1 MIEKLMHLAIR
12 NRLMV
17 VILVAAIIGAG
28 ILAFE
33 TMPIDAFPD
42 VTNVQ
47 VEIISNAPGLSPLEI
62 EKFVTY
68 PVEMSMRGIP
78 GLVTTRS
85 VTKYGLSVVTL
96 VFEDDVDIYFARQ
109 LVFERLTSAK
119 EGLPAGI
126 ETEMGPIATA
136 MGEIYQY
143 TLQGQEPS
151 DPNDKVNYFTDLRTL
166 QDWVVSPILKG
177 LAGVN
182 EINSF
187 GGYLRQY
194 EVLLH
199 PDKLLTY
206 KVSVQDVFEAIAQ
219 NNQNAGGN
227 VIETPTEQYVI
238 RGIGI
243 ISNVSDIGSIVLES
257 HDGVP
262 IFVRDVAEI
271 RAGHALRQGLAVKD
285 GKGEAVGGAVLMLKG
300 QNSRE
305 VVSRIKSKVDEINN
319 STILPDGIKIVPFYD
334 RSDIVQKSM
343 NTVKTAM
350 LEGIILVT
358 VIIFLLLG
366 TVHGAIV
373 VAISLPLSVLITFI
387 AMRLIGLDA
396 NLMSLGGLVI
406 SLGMIVDAT
415 IIQVENIQ
423 RHLGGV
429 CDNKHRLST
438 ILKAAIEVRKPSMF
452 GELIIILTFVPII
465 TLQGME
471 GKMFSPFA
479 FTVALA
485 LLASLFISLFIA
497 PAMCEMF
504 LQSGKEKHSRLL
516 MIAKKLYLP
525 ALEWS
530 LKRKPT
536 VVGISALLIIAAIVC
551 VPYLGKEFV
560 PIMDEGAFDMD
571 IQLPPGTSLERSA
584 MIAQLVQKRLMEFEE
599 LQTVIGK
606 TGQTGIAI
614 EARGVEK
621 TGFVGSMKPRS
632 QWKNAKTREELF
644 GKMRGA
650 VEDIPG
656 IAYGFSQPIQ
666 CRIDEL
672 VAGTRAQVIVKLFGD
687 DSEILKEK
695 AVQIANVLSGVRG
708 CTDIVTETI
717 AGQPYVSI
725 RVDRNKIARYGLNV
739 SDVLDVIEIA
749 LGGKPASQLY
759 QDSKVFDIVLRLP
772 SESRNSAQSLAR
784 MMIDSKQG
792 YSIPL
797 SQLADISMEEGP
809 VQISRENARRR
820 MAVELNI
827 QGRDVGSFVADAQR
841 QIQEKVNLPS
851 GYYIEWGGQ
860 FENQQHAAKRLMVIT
875 PIIVCMIMVLLYVTF
890 QSFHLTLL
898 VTCNLPFALV
908 GGVFALL
915 LCGMYL
921 SVPASIG
928 FLVLLG
934 IVVLNGIVLVAYIAS
949 LQKDGVSIQDAVRQG
964 CMLRLRPILMTA
976 LTTLFGLVGMLVA
989 TGPGSEVQRPLA
1001 TVIFGGLVTSTL
1013 ATLLILPT
1021 LYSWFGQKKTESEI
1035 ER

>member
-12 NRLMV
+12 NRFMV
-17 VILVAAIIGAG
+17 LVLVAVIIGAG

-85 VTKYGLSVVTL
+85 ITKYGLSVVTL

-119 EGLPAGI
+119 EELPAGV

-151 DPNDKVNYFTDLRTL
+151 DPNEKVHYFTELRTL
-166 QDWVVSPILKG
+166 QDWVVAPILKG

-206 KVSVQDVFEAIAQ
+206 KISVQDVFEAIAQ

-227 VIETPTEQYVI
+227 VIETSTEQYVI

-243 ISNVSDIGSIVLES
+243 ISDVSDIGSIVLQS

-262 IFVRDVAEI
+262 ILIQDVA
-271 RAGHALRQGLAVKD
+271 RVSAGHALRQGLAVKD

-305 VVSRIKSKVDEINN
+305 VVNRIKAKVEEINH
-319 STILPDGIKIVPFYD
+319 STILPDGIKIVSFYD

-343 NTVKTAM
+343 NTVKMAM

-366 TVHGAIV
+366 TVHGALV
-373 VAISLPLSVLITFI
+373 VAIALPLSVLITFI

-429 CDNKHRLST
+429 SDNKHRLST
-438 ILKAAIEVRKPSMF
+438 ILKAAIEVRKPSLF

-465 TLQGME
+465 TLEGME

-497 PAMCEMF
+497 PTMCELF
-504 LQSGKEKHSRLL
+504 LRSGKEKHSRLL
-516 MIAKKLYLP
+516 IMAKKLYLP
-525 ALEWS
+525 VLEWS

-536 VVGISALLIIAAIVC
+536 VVSISALLIIAALLC

-571 IQLPPGTSLERSA
+571 IQLPAGTSLERSA
-584 MIAQLVQKRLMEFEE
+584 MIALLVQKRLMEFEE
-599 LQTVIGK
+599 LETVIGK

-632 QWKNAKTREELF
+632 EWKNADSREELF
-644 GKMRGA
+644 AKMRA
-650 VEDIPG
+650 RVEDIPG

-695 AVQIANVLSGVRG
+695 AVQIADVLSSVRG
-708 CTDIVTETI
+708 STDIVTEVI

-725 RVDRNKIARYGLNV
+725 RVDRNKIARYGMNV
-739 SDVLDVIEIA
+739 SDVLDVVEIA

-772 SESRNSAQSLAR
+772 DESRNSAQSLSR
-784 MMIDSKQG
+784 IMIDSTQG

-797 SQLADISMEEGP
+797 DQLADISMEEGP

-820 MAVELNI
+820 LAVELNI
-827 QGRDVGSFVADAQR
+827 QGRDVGSFVAEAQR
-841 QIQEKVNLPS
+841 EIQEKVTLPS

-860 FENQQHAAKRLMVIT
+860 FENQQHAARRLMIIT
-875 PIIVCMIMVLLYVTF
+875 PIIVCMIMILLYVTF
-890 QSFHLTLL
+890 QSVRLTLL
-898 VTCNLPFALV
+898 VMCNLPFALV

-915 LCGMYL
+915 ISGMYL

-934 IVVLNGIVLVAYIAS
+934 IVVLNGIVLVAYIAG
-949 LQKDGVSIQDAVRQG
+949 LGKDGVFVEDAVRQG

-976 LTTLFGLVGMLVA
+976 LTTLFGLIGMLVA

-1021 LYSWFGQKKTESEI
+1021 IYSWFGQTKTESRI
-1035 ER
+1035 ES